1 MGSNICVSYKLY
13 YVKWI
18 YLAIQNLLFLFIK
31 NDEKNDDDSQD
42 KRNNCCFHPS
52 NTPFNFV
59 YLDFLCGLEIITFQE
74 KRELFA
80 LSFHYSK

>member
-1 MGSNICVSYKLY
+1 MVSNNWISYKRH
-13 YVKWI
+13 YVKWGI
-18 YLAIQNLLFLFIK
+18 ISFLLVIK

-59 YLDFLCGLEIITFQE
+59 YLEFLCGLEIITFQE

-80 LSFHYSK
+80 LFFHYSK